1 MHEIFLTSE
10 FCNLVT
16 HSRSKTLITMC
27 IRTSYVNIILHNNK
41 DYTWEYKTLY
51 DTKQFFNQLGFILL
65 HLEQTSNINLNSLKT
80 KVISF
85 MPTHLYL
92 TTHIN
97 ANRVRQLRSNF
108 LAYQTSL
115 GLSGGFE
122 QSSIYSFGKT
132 SLRLNGNGSR
142 TVYI

>member
-1 MHEIFLTSE
+1 MCVFSL
-10 FCNLVT
+10 
-16 HSRSKTLITMC
+16 HSI
-27 IRTSYVNIILHNNK
+27 NIILHNNK

-115 GLSGGFE
+115 GLSGGSKHNDQILLGFRL
-122 QSSIYSFGKT
+122 GKQM
-132 SLRLNGNGSR
+132 SQRRDCIKQRLLIPQLSR
-142 TVYI
+142 FSDWD